1 MAPSNLLRLATRR
14 SVAPLSFRPALLA
27 KRQFSQTA
35 LQSYPRVGSQD
46 KDSIDTEATEYSKS
60 GTDDGAA
67 RQEDAAFNPNK
78 TGPEDEKNTAGDGNN
93 VSHLLPNT
101 YISQTT
107 HVLLEQSIER
117 LACKPR
123 GIQTDRFPR
132 RRCRELWKG

>member
-93 VSHLLPNT
+93 SNPLNVSPANPEV
-101 YISQTT
+101 S
-107 HVLLEQSIER
+107 
-117 LACKPR
+117 K
-123 GIQTDRFPR
+123 QTDSQEGGAENSGKDSNGRQSGHGSPS
-132 RRCRELWKG
+132 KGGQ